1 MNKNEE
7 VQTAYQLRGK
17 LLEMERLLRN
27 RYNDEFLALIRNDPS
42 LLPPETTIE
51 DLIPF

>member
-7 VQTAYQLRGK
+7 IQTAYLLWGK

>member
-7 VQTAYQLRGK
+7 VQTAYQLWGK
-17 LLEMERLLRN
+17 LLEMERLLRY

-42 LLPPETTIE
+42 LLPPEATIE

>member
-1 MNKNEE
+1 MNKNQEI
-7 VQTAYQLRGK
+7 QTAYLLWGK
-17 LLEMERLLRN
+17 LLEMESLLRN

-42 LLPPETTIE
+42 LLPPEITIE

>member
-7 VQTAYQLRGK
+7 IQTAYLLWGE

-27 RYNDEFLALIRNDPS
+27 HYSDEFLSLIRNDPS

-51 DLIPF
+51 ALIPF

>member
-1 MNKNEE
+1 MNRNEE
-7 VQTAYQLRGK
+7 IRKAYQLWEQ

-27 RYNDEFLALIRNDPS
+27 HYNDEFLALVRNDPS
-42 LLPPETTIE
+42 LLPPEATID

>member
-1 MNKNEE
+1 MKRDREI
-7 VQTAYQLRGK
+7 QTAYTLWAK
-17 LLEMERLLRN
+17 LLEIESLLRN
-27 RYNDEFLALIRNDPS
+27 RYNDEFLELIRNDPS

>member
-1 MNKNEE
+1 MNQHQEI
-7 VQTAYQLRGK
+7 QTAFDLWGK
-17 LLEMERLLRN
+17 LLEMECLLRN
-27 RYNDEFLALIRNDPS
+27 RYNDEFLALIRNNPS

>member
-1 MNKNEE
+1 MKKNKEI
-7 VQTAYQLRGK
+7 QTAYRLWEQ

-27 RYNDEFLALIRNDPS
+27 HYNDEFLALVRNDPS
-42 LLPPETTIE
+42 LLPPETTID

>member
-1 MNKNEE
+1 MNKN
-7 VQTAYQLRGK
+7 QDIQAAYLLWGK
-17 LLEMERLLRN
+17 LLELERLLRN

-51 DLIPF
+51 ALIPF

>member
-1 MNKNEE
+1 MDKNEE
-7 VQTAYQLRGK
+7 IQTAYTLWGK
-17 LLEMERLLRN
+17 LLEMESLLRN

-42 LLPPETTIE
+42 LLPPETTID